1 MAAHVC
7 ASSGMVAAILNQVP
21 LSFPAYFS
29 VVNMLLKPDS
39 FWSTKLSGRLLPGSL
54 WQVLLLHTQ
63 LCIVSKCARHQVCPH
78 LHLLWSLCACM
89 CSGWSAFCR
98 AVIPSL
104 NPLRVNLWQTGP
116 TKAWQ
121 PGPRQH
127 QQAGCSIQAKAILTG
142 SQH

>member
-29 VVNMLLKPDS
+29 VVNMLLEPDL

-63 LCIVSKCARHQVCPH
+63 LCIVSNVQDIKYAHTCICCGVYVPACVQGG
-78 LHLLWSLCACM
+78 LH
-89 CSGWSAFCR
+89 SAGQSF
-98 AVIPSL
+98 
-104 NPLRVNLWQTGP
+104 
-116 TKAWQ
+116 
-121 PGPRQH
+121 
-127 QQAGCSIQAKAILTG
+127 QA
-142 SQH
+142 